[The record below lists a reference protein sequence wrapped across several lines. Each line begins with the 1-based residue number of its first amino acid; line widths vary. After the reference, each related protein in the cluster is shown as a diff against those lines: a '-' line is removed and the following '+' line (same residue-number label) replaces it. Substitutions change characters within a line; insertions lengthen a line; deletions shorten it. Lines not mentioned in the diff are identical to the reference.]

1 MAKQQ
6 GLEFEGEVLEVL
18 PAGNFRVRP
27 DGMDVVILC
36 KKSGKMAM
44 NKISLIEWDR
54 VKIEVSPY
62 DMKFGRITFRLQ
74 WYSKSTV
81 QAKEPAPAD
90 QEPLTEEVPE
100 NIN

>member
-18 PAGNFRVRP
+18 PAGNYRVRP

-74 WYSKSTV
+74 WYSKGVSLIN
-81 QAKEPAPAD
+81 EPAPAD
-90 QEPLTEEVPE
+90 QQALATETPE
-100 NIN
+100 DIN